1 MHQRLVLLKL
11 GTDPFPGLPAILSQ
25 YWELRSWQQSA
36 RFLFMAMIFNASLT
50 WAVAAIVSPLYLF
63 FARSRAILLGLWLL
77 FLSPAV
83 LHLFCEASIVG
94 LGLHEFK
101 TRIWMAL
108 GFLLILWLVLSWV
121 LSQKTARRLVGMG
134 SAAGLAL
141 GGLAVVAA
149 AWAAVGGRPDPART
163 GAAAGSPG
171 PNILLVSIDSLRSD
185 HLHAYG
191 YSRQTSPA
199 IDALAAEG
207 VLFKTAVSDTSWTL
221 PAHMTILTALPQHQ
235 HQVNVDLR
243 RLSPSVLTLAEVLAR
258 SGYSTAAFVS
268 GAISVKRWRPC
279 WGPTL
284 RACRRRRWCVSKTSG
299 AASTRLGRSGI

>member
-1 MHQRLVLLKL
+1 MSQAKGRAYPRLLLSLLAVAAAAGICVAVIDSGTLLYRYGGGRIRSVGFSWVLQVVLLKL

-36 RFLFMAMIFNASLT
+36 RFLFMAMIFNVSLT

-141 GGLAVVAA
+141 V
-149 AWAAVGGRPDPART
+149 
-163 GAAAGSPG
+163 
-171 PNILLVSIDSLRSD
+171 
-185 HLHAYG
+185 
-191 YSRQTSPA
+191 
-199 IDALAAEG
+199 
-207 VLFKTAVSDTSWTL
+207 
-221 PAHMTILTALPQHQ
+221 
-235 HQVNVDLR
+235 
-243 RLSPSVLTLAEVLAR
+243 
-258 SGYSTAAFVS
+258 
-268 GAISVKRWRPC
+268 
-279 WGPTL
+279 
-284 RACRRRRWCVSKTSG
+284 
-299 AASTRLGRSGI
+299 